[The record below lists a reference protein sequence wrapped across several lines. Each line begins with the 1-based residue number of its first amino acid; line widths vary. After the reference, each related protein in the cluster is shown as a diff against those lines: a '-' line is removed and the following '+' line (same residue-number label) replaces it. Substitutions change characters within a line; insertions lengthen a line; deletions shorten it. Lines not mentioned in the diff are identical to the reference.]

1 MKCKRYFLLKKLGK
15 SGNAVKTFKHA
26 PSLSDERYCCCSSVF
41 SYVLF
46 QMRST
51 VAVILCARTFC
62 FRCKLLLLL
71 FCVLA
76 NAISDAKY
84 CCCYS
89 VCSYILF
96 QMQSTVAVI
105 LCARTFCFRCKV
117 LLQLFCVLV
126 HSLSDASYCCCYSV
140 FLHILFQMQSTVA
153 VILCARTFSFRHK
166 MLLLLFSVFGAAL
179 FLLLQHY
186 RAKMRPVVEKAEKI
200 PGPKALPLFG
210 NALEFG
216 TSTKGNKAMFTIIGP
231 KYRSL
236 LLETV
241 ESCLLNS

>member
-1 MKCKRYFLLKKLGK
+1 MLCRHLLNSNKRINLYKFMNLCCKWLANITPHRKLRGMKCKRYFLLKKLGK

-105 LCARTFCFRCKV
+105 LCARTF
-117 LLQLFCVLV
+117 
-126 HSLSDASYCCCYSV
+126 
-140 FLHILFQMQSTVA
+140 
-153 VILCARTFSFRHK
+153 SFRHK